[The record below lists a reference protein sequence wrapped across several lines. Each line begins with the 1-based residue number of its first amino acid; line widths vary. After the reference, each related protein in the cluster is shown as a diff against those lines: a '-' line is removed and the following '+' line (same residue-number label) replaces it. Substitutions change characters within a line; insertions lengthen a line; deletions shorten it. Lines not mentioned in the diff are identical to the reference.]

1 MSGRG
6 FGRGSSGG
14 FRGGRGGFRGGRGG
28 GQFNFDQGPP
38 EEVIQVGEMTH
49 ACQEDLVCNL
59 THEKI
64 PYFNAPIFL
73 ENKEQ
78 IGKIDEIFGPIK
90 GAMFSVKLSD
100 NLKAQSFKKGLKL
113 FIDPSKLLPLERFTN
128 PTAARGRGGRGGGR
142 GGRGGTDRGRR
153 GGPDRGG
160 RGGGRGNF
168 NRGGRGGG
176 FARRPS
182 FRGRGGFGGPRR
194 PGPR

>member
-90 GAMFSVKLSD
+90 GMFSVKLSD

-128 PTAARGRGGRGGGR
+128 PTAARGRGGGR

-160 RGGGRGNF
+160 RGGGNRGN
-168 NRGGRGGG
+168 G
-176 FARRPS
+176 FLK
-182 FRGRGGFGGPRR
+182 
-194 PGPR
+194 